1 MIKLITASLLVLAL
15 NATAQVEGDTWYFG
29 EDAGLQFNECS
40 VTALT
45 NGANTGFEGC
55 ATISNAIMGL
65 LFYTNS
71 ETVWNR
77 LHQPMPNGTLVLSG
91 GTLSQVLIV
100 RQPLSDSLYY
110 IITTRI
116 QAQGTDLLKY
126 HVVDLSLAGGYG
138 DVSSANNVLT
148 TANITEHVTATRHA
162 NGTDVW
168 IVAHEYPSNTF
179 LTYLL
184 TSSGIDPT
192 PVVSNVG
199 PAFVPCNS
207 NVNARGEL
215 KFTIDGTRL
224 AIAGGGTGNEP
235 NTDLLAVFDFDA
247 NTGIVSDPL
256 VLPPLRGDFAVS
268 FSPDGTKLYGA
279 TWKALNFSSLD
290 TNYVYQ
296 YDLSSGDSTIIANSL
311 TVLWSS
317 SVSEAYGSLQL
328 GPDGRI
334 YSARNAS
341 GYLGVI
347 NDPDQAGTA
356 CDYVHNGFY
365 LAGKTCRFGLNNHI
379 QYLDCNG
386 STVVGG
392 ALPAAREFFIH
403 PDPSSGSLMIGG
415 AGSELDP
422 IAGLRITDAAGRIM
436 LTFPRTNG
444 SVYDVSVLTAG
455 VYVATVLNSTGGP
468 NLSRSFGWCP

>member
-1 MIKLITASLLVLAL
+1 MVKLFTPIALVIAL
-15 NATAQVEGDTWYFG
+15 NASGQVEGDVWYFG
-29 EDAGLQFNECS
+29 ENAGLQFSECA
-40 VTALT
+40 VTVLT
-45 NGANTGFEGC
+45 DGANTGFEGC
-55 ATISNAIMGL
+55 ATISNAILGL

-77 LHQPMPNGTLVLSG
+77 LHQPMPNGTLVPSG

-100 RQPLSDSLYY
+100 QQPLSNSLYY
-110 IITTRI
+110 ILTTRI

-126 HVVDLSLAGGYG
+126 HVVDMTLDGGYG

-148 TANITEHVTATRHA
+148 TANVTEFVTATRHA

-179 LTYLL
+179 LAYML
-184 TSSGIDPT
+184 TSAGIDPT

-215 KFTIDGTRL
+215 KFTLDGTRL
-224 AIAGGGTGNEP
+224 AMAGGGTGNEP
-235 NTDLLAVFDFDA
+235 GTDMLAVFDFDA
-247 NTGIVSDPL
+247 STGVVNAPL
-256 VLPPLRGDFAVS
+256 VLPPVRGDFAVS

-279 TWKALNFSSLD
+279 TWKALNFTSSD

-296 YDLSSGDSTIIANSL
+296 FDLSSGDSTIIANSL

-317 SVSEAYGSLQL
+317 SVSEPYGSLQL

-334 YSARNAS
+334 YSSRNAS

-356 CDYVHNGFY
+356 CNYMHNGLY
-365 LAGKTCRFGLNNHI
+365 LAGKTSRFGLNNFI
-379 QYLDCNG
+379 QYVDCDQATSIQNA
-386 STVVGG
+386 SPPVMD
-392 ALPAAREFFIH
+392 FIVH
-403 PDPSSGSLMIGG
+403 PDPSSGVLTIGG
-415 AGSELDP
+415 SAVQHGLV
-422 IAGLRITDAAGRIM
+422 AGLRVMDAAGRI
-436 LTFPRTNG
+436 LHALPRVNG
-444 SVYDVSVLTAG
+444 TVVNVSGLSVG
-455 VYVATVLNSTGGP
+455 VYIATALNDRGEAMWR
-468 NLSRSFGWCP
+468 RSFVWCP